1 MDVTSLHVACC
12 MIKYIDEVEITNK
25 KVLVRADFDV
35 TLNPNYTIA
44 DDARITHNIP
54 TLQYLLKNNNK
65 LICVAKLGRPKMK
78 DPAFSLKVVVEKL
91 KEYFP
96 EYTITLIDDFVTTD
110 KSRFENQKNNEI
122 FVLENIRFYP
132 EEKKNDLEFA
142 KKLAS
147 LADVYVN
154 DAFAM
159 SHRVEASIVGI
170 TSYLPSYGGLLLK
183 KEVATI
189 IKAIKEPQKPF
200 IAIIGGSKI
209 DTKINIIGKLMEVSS
224 SILIGGGLANTFLC
238 AQGIDIGKSYC
249 EYEKVAKAR
258 QLIHLAGQRN
268 TTIVLP
274 TDVVIGDKENSKDR
288 GEVVQINNIPTDA
301 SILDIGPDSQAK
313 YGSIIATAKT
323 IVWNGPVGFFEN
335 PAFRMGTDF
344 IYYAIAHNTD
354 AISIVGGGDTL
365 SAISKKEYLDKITH
379 ISTGGGA
386 MLELIEKGTLPGLD
400 ALDK

>member
-1 MDVTSLHVACC
+1 
-12 MIKYIDEVEITNK
+12 MIKYIDEVETTNK
-25 KVLVRADFDV
+25 RVLVRADFDV

-44 DDARITHNIP
+44 DDARIIHNIP
-54 TLQYLLKNNNK
+54 TLRYLLKNNNK

-91 KEYFP
+91 KEYLP
-96 EYTITLIDDFVTTD
+96 EYTITLIDDFITAD
-110 KSRFENQKNNEI
+110 KSIFANQKSNEI

-132 EEKKNDLEFA
+132 EEKKNDPEFA

-147 LADVYVN
+147 LADIYVN

-159 SHRVEASIVGI
+159 SHRVEASVVGV

-189 IKAIKEPQKPF
+189 MKAVREPQKPF
-200 IAIIGGSKI
+200 VAIIGGSKI
-209 DTKINIIGKLMEVSS
+209 GTKINIIGKLMEVSN

-258 QLIHLAGQRN
+258 QLIHLASQRS

-274 TDVVIGDKENSKDR
+274 TDVVLDG
-288 GEVVQINNIPTDA
+288 GEVVRIDKIPVGAT
-301 SILDIGPDSQAK
+301 ILDIGPDTQAK
-313 YGSIIATAKT
+313 FGSIIASAKT
-323 IVWNGPVGFFEN
+323 IVWNGPVGYFEN
-335 PAFRMGTDF
+335 PAFRRGTDF
-344 IYYAIAHNTD
+344 IYYAIAHNTG

-386 MLELIEKGTLPGLD
+386 MLELIEKGTLPGLQ

>member
-1 MDVTSLHVACC
+1 

-25 KVLVRADFDV
+25 RVLVRADFDV

-44 DDARITHNIP
+44 DDARIIHNIP
-54 TLQYLLKNNNK
+54 TLRYLLKNNNK

-91 KEYFP
+91 KEYLP
-96 EYTITLIDDFVTTD
+96 EYTITLIDDFITAD
-110 KSRFENQKNNEI
+110 KSIFANQKSNEI

-132 EEKKNDLEFA
+132 EEKKNDPEFA

-147 LADVYVN
+147 LADIYVN

-159 SHRVEASIVGI
+159 SHRVEASVVGV

-189 IKAIKEPQKPF
+189 MKAVREPQKPF
-200 IAIIGGSKI
+200 VAIIGGSKI
-209 DTKINIIGKLMEVSS
+209 DTKINIIGKLMEVSN

-258 QLIHLAGQRN
+258 QLIHLASQRS

-274 TDVVIGDKENSKDR
+274 TDVVLDG
-288 GEVVQINNIPTDA
+288 GEVVRIDKIPVGAT
-301 SILDIGPDSQAK
+301 ILDIGPDTQAK
-313 YGSIIATAKT
+313 FGSIIASAKT
-323 IVWNGPVGFFEN
+323 IVWNGPVGYFEN
-335 PAFRMGTDF
+335 PAFRRGTDF
-344 IYYAIAHNTD
+344 IYYAIAHNTG

-386 MLELIEKGTLPGLD
+386 MLELIEKGTLPGLQ

>member
-1 MDVTSLHVACC
+1 

-25 KVLVRADFDV
+25 RVLVRADFDV

-54 TLQYLLKNNNK
+54 TLRYLLKHNNK

-91 KEYFP
+91 KEYLP
-96 EYTITLIDDFVTTD
+96 EYTITLIDDFITAD
-110 KSRFENQKNNEI
+110 KSIFDNQKNNEI

-142 KKLAS
+142 KRLAS

-159 SHRVEASIVGI
+159 SHRVEASVVGV

-258 QLIHLAGQRN
+258 QLIHLAGQRS

-274 TDVVIGDKENSKDR
+274 TDVVIGDKENSKD
-288 GEVVQINNIPTDA
+288 GGVVVQIDKIPAGAT
-301 SILDIGPDSQAK
+301 ILDIGPDTQAK
-313 YGSIIATAKT
+313 YGSIIASAKT
-323 IVWNGPVGFFEN
+323 IVWNGPVGYFEN
-335 PAFRMGTDF
+335 PAFRRGTDF
-344 IYYAIAHNTD
+344 IYYAIAHNED

-386 MLELIEKGTLPGLD
+386 MLELIEKGTLPGLT

>member
-1 MDVTSLHVACC
+1 
-12 MIKYIDEVEITNK
+12 
-25 KVLVRADFDV
+25 
-35 TLNPNYTIA
+35 
-44 DDARITHNIP
+44 
-54 TLQYLLKNNNK
+54 
-65 LICVAKLGRPKMK
+65 MK

-91 KEYFP
+91 KEYLP
-96 EYTITLIDDFVTTD
+96 EYTITLIDDFITAD
-110 KSRFENQKNNEI
+110 KSIFANQKSNEI

-132 EEKKNDLEFA
+132 EEKKNDPEFA

-147 LADVYVN
+147 LADIYVN

-159 SHRVEASIVGI
+159 SHRVEASVVGV

-189 IKAIKEPQKPF
+189 MKAVREPQKPF
-200 IAIIGGSKI
+200 VAIIGGSKI
-209 DTKINIIGKLMEVSS
+209 GTKINIIGKLMEVSN

-258 QLIHLAGQRN
+258 QLIHLASQRS

-274 TDVVIGDKENSKDR
+274 TDVVLDG
-288 GEVVQINNIPTDA
+288 GEVVRIDKIPVGAT
-301 SILDIGPDSQAK
+301 ILDIGPDTQAK
-313 YGSIIATAKT
+313 FGSIIASAKT
-323 IVWNGPVGFFEN
+323 IVWNGPVGYFEN
-335 PAFRMGTDF
+335 PAFRRGTDF
-344 IYYAIAHNTD
+344 IYYAIAHNTG

-386 MLELIEKGTLPGLD
+386 MLELIEKGTLPGLQ

>member
-1 MDVTSLHVACC
+1 
-12 MIKYIDEVEITNK
+12 MIKYIDEVETTNK
-25 KVLVRADFDV
+25 RVLVRADFDV

-44 DDARITHNIP
+44 DDARIIHNIP
-54 TLQYLLKNNNK
+54 TLRYLLKNNNK

-91 KEYFP
+91 KEYLP
-96 EYTITLIDDFVTTD
+96 EYTITLIDDFITAD
-110 KSRFENQKNNEI
+110 KSIFANQKSNEI

-132 EEKKNDLEFA
+132 EEKKNDPEFA

-147 LADVYVN
+147 LADIYVN

-159 SHRVEASIVGI
+159 SHRVEASVVGV

-189 IKAIKEPQKPF
+189 MKAVREPQKPF
-200 IAIIGGSKI
+200 VAIIGGSKI
-209 DTKINIIGKLMEVSS
+209 DTKINIIGKLMEVSN

-268 TTIVLP
+268 ATIVLP
-274 TDVVIGDKENSKDR
+274 TDVVLDG
-288 GEVVQINNIPTDA
+288 GEVVRIDKIPVGAT
-301 SILDIGPDSQAK
+301 ILDIGPDTQAK
-313 YGSIIATAKT
+313 FGSIIASAKT
-323 IVWNGPVGFFEN
+323 IVWNGPVGYFEN
-335 PAFRMGTDF
+335 PAFRRGTDF
-344 IYYAIAHNTD
+344 IYYAIAHNTG

-386 MLELIEKGTLPGLD
+386 MLELIEKGTLPGLQ